1 MLLSGCCADG
11 NMVQGTC
18 TWNGKL
24 DYVLESTL
32 GTLKE
37 ALERQEMLQAQE
49 AQEEQEA
56 AS

>member
-49 AQEEQEA
+49 EQEA